1 MAVPALRPVDS
12 RVSLT
17 PLHIPVQRLPAF
29 AKSLPAISRMKARS
43 RGQPTPRIAR
53 SPAVRE
59 LEDAI
64 PGKRAMPANNHAG
77 SAASRAWRAYNS
89 EQVMTTIFV
98 IACRV
103 RTQKTIPA

>member
-1 MAVPALRPVDS
+1 
-12 RVSLT
+12 
-17 PLHIPVQRLPAF
+17 
-29 AKSLPAISRMKARS
+29 
-43 RGQPTPRIAR
+43 
-53 SPAVRE
+53 VRE